1 MKKLSI
7 MVVDMAHM
15 DIDLHWSSSGRKYH
29 FAEPVISFGERET
42 PLPRAMCRGGKRR
55 ETVGWGEGGR
65 DYSRG
70 KKSRNWIR

>member
-42 PLPRAMCRGGKRR
+42 P
-55 ETVGWGEGGR
+55 
-65 DYSRG
+65 
-70 KKSRNWIR
+70 